1 MLFSSSTNT
10 TNEMGSVASS
20 VFDGV
25 GTYIILLIGIVLG
38 FFILERLA
46 IAIFPK
52 HYGETK
58 QNDV

>member
-1 MLFSSSTNT
+1 MLFSSSTNIT
-10 TNEMGSVASS
+10 SEMGAVATTAI
-20 VFDGV
+20 DDV
-25 GTYIILLIGIVLG
+25 GIYVILLIGIVLG

-58 QNDV
+58 QSDV